1 MALKRFYLRVYGYV
15 QGVGFRHFALRLAK
29 SMGISGWV
37 RNLNDGSVELEA
49 EGPKESIENFVN
61 RVSEGPPYAIIK
73 KITKEERPPEGS
85 KDFEIRF

>member
-61 RVSEGPPYAIIK
+61 RVSAFY
-73 KITKEERPPEGS
+73 S
-85 KDFEIRF
+85 KSFRLTVTTVPCTTHSFFLGKQL